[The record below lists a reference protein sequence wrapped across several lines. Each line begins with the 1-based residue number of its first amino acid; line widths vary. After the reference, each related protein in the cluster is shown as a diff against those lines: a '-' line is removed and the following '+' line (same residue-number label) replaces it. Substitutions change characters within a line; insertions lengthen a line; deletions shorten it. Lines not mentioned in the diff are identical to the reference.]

1 MGTNNARKKIAA
13 VLYPGSVSLDLVGPL
28 EAFNYA
34 NQISEEET
42 GDTNIGYDIEL
53 LAAHEGPVES
63 MSGVRLCA
71 DKSFIDYQEP
81 ISILLVPGM
90 RAKET
95 RYQEHGLIQWIT
107 HQAKLSERIMS
118 VCSGAIVLAHA
129 GILSGKKVTT
139 HWNSGDI
146 IRNQFPNIEVD
157 DSRIYCKS
165 DNIYSSAGVTAG
177 IDLALAIISE
187 DFGRPLALKIAKR
200 MVVFLQ
206 RPGDQSQFSDL
217 LSAQGKSKR
226 FTALLDWIEL
236 NLNREINIAVLAE
249 KCAMSERNFARSFK
263 IDIGFSPMQY
273 IARRRLEGAK
283 LLLEEGTQSLESV
296 ARING
301 FVTLSRFSKA
311 FKEVFHTTP
320 GQYRKRFR

>member
-1 MGTNNARKKIAA
+1 MVTNSTRKKIIA
-13 VLYPGSVSLDLVGPL
+13 VLYPGSVSLDVVGPL
-28 EAFNYA
+28 EAFYYA
-34 NQISEEET
+34 NLISEEET
-42 GDTNIGYDIEL
+42 GHTKIGYDIEL
-53 LAAHEGPVES
+53 LAVHQGPVES
-63 MSGVRLCA
+63 MSGVRLHA

-81 ISILLVPGM
+81 SDILLVPGM
-90 RAKET
+90 RPNET
-95 RYQEHGLIQWIT
+95 RYQDHGLTQWIA
-107 HQAKLSERIMS
+107 QQSSRSERVMS

-146 IRNQFPNIEVD
+146 IRKQFPSVEVD

-177 IDLALAIISE
+177 IDLALAMISE

-226 FTALLDWIEL
+226 FTVLLDWIEI
-236 NLNREINIAVLAE
+236 NLNKDINIATLAE
-249 KCAMSERNFARSFK
+249 QCAMSERNFARNFK
-263 IDIGFSPMQY
+263 MDIGSSPMQY

-283 LLLEEGTQSLESV
+283 LLLEEGVQSLESI

-301 FVTLSRFSKA
+301 FVTSTRFSNA